1 MRITRMRLNE
11 EKEHHLRDI
20 SFRDIRI
27 ERSDEGDSG
36 ISIKYCENVTF
47 EDIILGNHSL
57 QKSEK

>member
-1 MRITRMRLNE
+1 MRLNE